1 MNHNVC
7 MMLYAAV
14 IITSSMHA
22 MQSVTELTADHK
34 EDLNRNLELDISRM
48 LVLNRGYT
56 KEDFTKYAKGN
67 GQLEQDLVNIYNNL
81 NVIGII

>member
-1 MNHNVC
+1 
-7 MMLYAAV
+7 
-14 IITSSMHA
+14 MHA